1 MGRKFKLAEKLAE
14 FYPNFEDRKNVKI
27 LDIAAGTGLAGVGL
41 LKQGFKNF
49 DAIGKKN
56 KKSTFRKIIS
66 SEFFLRWISSHV
78 RSIECQKNLPKI
90 FLQCFG

>member
-1 MGRKFKLAEKLAE
+1 MAEKLAQ

-27 LDIAAGTGLAGVGL
+27 LDIAAGTGLAGIGL

-49 DAIGKKN
+49 DAIGKKI
-56 KKSTFRKIIS
+56 KKVLIGEFFLHN
-66 SEFFLRWISSHV
+66 FFLRWISSHV

-90 FLQCFG
+90 VLQCFG

>member
-56 KKSTFRKIIS
+56 KKKIKKVLKENYFFRILS
-66 SEFFLRWISSHV
+66 
-78 RSIECQKNLPKI
+78 
-90 FLQCFG
+90 